1 MDEVGLQLG
10 ADLAGAGHGL
20 EHEGVDP
27 VVLVQA
33 GHDDLV
39 GHRLPLPPDR
49 VQVQVL
55 VDVHEGVHVDEGLE
69 GVQVV
74 DVEAMLRQ
82 AHARVPQHLGAVHEG
97 VHHEV
102 LVGPEAAHVAP
113 RAHPPLRQD
122 PRVAHGMAV
131 RPAVGAHV
139 HEVRH
144 HQVRLHALIAPL
156 AQLRQDPC
164 EGGGVEGVVG
174 VDHLDP
180 GARRRGDPGVD
191 RPAVALV
198 LLADHPEALVGG
210 GEALG
215 DLAGGVGRAVVDDDD
230 LDLAAGDHQ
239 GLQTRQEEVRGV
251 VGGDDDRQQWG
262 AHAGII
268 PWPGTRPRYPPGHHR
283 PRRRDPPGAPAP
295 SRAKPRSGHRGGPR
309 DPHPRRTEW
318 AGAAA
323 GRDPLTAAG
332 RGPRRSAGRRRRAGG
347 RAAAFPPGRG
357 CRRVRG
363 R

>member
-1 MDEVGLQLG
+1 
-10 ADLAGAGHGL
+10 
-20 EHEGVDP
+20 
-27 VVLVQA
+27 
-33 GHDDLV
+33 
-39 GHRLPLPPDR
+39 
-49 VQVQVL
+49 
-55 VDVHEGVHVDEGLE
+55 
-69 GVQVV
+69 
-74 DVEAMLRQ
+74 
-82 AHARVPQHLGAVHEG
+82 
-97 VHHEV
+97 
-102 LVGPEAAHVAP
+102 
-113 RAHPPLRQD
+113 
-122 PRVAHGMAV
+122 MAV

-156 AQLRQDPC
+156 AQLRQDPF

-268 PWPGTRPRYPPGHHR
+268 PWPGPDRDTRLVTIGPGGGTR
-283 PRRRDPPGAPAP
+283 PGAPAP
-295 SRAKPRSGHRGGPR
+295 SRAKPRSGHRDGPR

-318 AGAAA
+318 AGDAA
-323 GRDPLTAAG
+323 GRDSLTAAG

-347 RAAAFPPGRG
+347 RAAACPPGRG